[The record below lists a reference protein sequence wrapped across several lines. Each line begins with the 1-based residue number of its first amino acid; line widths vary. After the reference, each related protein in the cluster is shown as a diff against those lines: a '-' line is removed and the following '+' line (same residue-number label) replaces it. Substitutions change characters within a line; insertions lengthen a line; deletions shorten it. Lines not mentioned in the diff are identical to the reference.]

1 MTPERAKELIE
12 STFFGELPF
21 AFVPNGSV
29 NGNYPVMEHGIT
41 VAEWGHVK
49 ALWKT
54 MPGHTCFNDA
64 LIRIAKRDNL

>member
-1 MTPERAKELIE
+1 MTPERAKELINL
-12 STFFGELPF
+12 SSFGELPY
-21 AFVPNGSV
+21 AFIPHGSMDT
-29 NGNYPVMEHGIT
+29 YPVRSCGIT
-41 VAEWGHVK
+41 EAEWGHVK